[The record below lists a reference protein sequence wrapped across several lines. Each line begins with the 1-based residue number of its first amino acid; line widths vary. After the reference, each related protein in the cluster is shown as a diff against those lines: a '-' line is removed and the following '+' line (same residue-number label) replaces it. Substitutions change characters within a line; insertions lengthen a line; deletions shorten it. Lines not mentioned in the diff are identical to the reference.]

1 MEISPDNIIIWQ
13 SGIWTLNATILYTW
27 LIMVILVVGS
37 WWVTR
42 NLSVSHRLSNWQ
54 NMLEAIVEV
63 INQQIREASRQ
74 DPKPYLPFVGT
85 LFLFIALANM
95 LTIFPVYE
103 SPAGSLSTTTALALC
118 VFIAVPIYSIWMRGI
133 LGYLKHFI
141 EPTPIMLPF
150 QIISEV
156 SRTISLAIRLF
167 GNIMSTSLLVAILIT
182 IAPIIFPALMRLFGV
197 LIGIIQAYVFAIL
210 TMVYIASG
218 TRAQRVQQSDQE
230 TDAEAV

>member
-1 MEISPDNIIIWQ
+1 VEISPDNIIFWQ

-27 LIMVILVVGS
+27 LIMAVLVVGS

-42 NLSVSHRLSNWQ
+42 NLSVRHRMSNWQ

-85 LFLFIALANM
+85 LFLFIALANI

-118 VFIAVPIYSIWMRGI
+118 VFVAVPIYSIWKR
-133 LGYLKHFI
+133 
-141 EPTPIMLPF
+141 
-150 QIISEV
+150 
-156 SRTISLAIRLF
+156 
-167 GNIMSTSLLVAILIT
+167 
-182 IAPIIFPALMRLFGV
+182 
-197 LIGIIQAYVFAIL
+197 
-210 TMVYIASG
+210 
-218 TRAQRVQQSDQE
+218 
-230 TDAEAV
+230 

>member
-1 MEISPDNIIIWQ
+1 MEISPDNIIFWQ

-27 LIMVILVVGS
+27 LIMAILVVGS

-42 NLSVSHRLSNWQ
+42 NLSIRHRMSNWQ

-118 VFIAVPIYSIWMRGI
+118 VFVAVPIYSIWKRGI
-133 LGYLKHFI
+133 IGYLKHFI

-182 IAPIIFPALMRLFGV
+182 IAPILFPALMRLFGV

-218 TRAQRVQQSDQE
+218 TRAQQLQQSDPE
-230 TDAEAV
+230 ADADVA